1 MFTAIRESLR
11 IVTLVT
17 SFSHPYMLTDATW
30 TSLPKLEKHS
40 LGQGHKQRS
49 IGWQNMNFLIAALTG
64 TSKCAGIQEKPALFH
79 PVSQAQQIWKTK
91 PSADWS
97 FIMLWTVSKSLEE
110 QQRASLLKID
120 FFLFFLPT
128 IYCILP

>member
-11 IVTLVT
+11 IVMLVT

-40 LGQGHKQRS
+40 LEQGHKHRS
-49 IGWQNMNFLIAALTG
+49 IWWQNMNFLIAALTG

-91 PSADWS
+91 PSAHWS

-128 IYCILP
+128 IYYILP